1 VFKRR
6 TRLTTWQAA
15 ARFFYPRGGWT
26 RAVSYTIHRLRR
38 LPDRPHRIARG
49 IFAGIFVSFSP
60 LFGFHFIL
68 AALVAWAIRGNILAS
83 LIATFFGNPI
93 TFPII
98 MSVSVE
104 LGNWMLGQPGGMQIP
119 QVVAAF
125 SRASVEMWHNIASLF
140 TDDVAHWTSLGRF
153 FHRVFLPYLVGGLIP
168 GFIAGMA
175 GYYLS
180 LPLIGAYQKRRAK
193 KIRARFDQVRAD
205 IAQRVEEEAARVAAE
220 KLLADAGAVA
230 GKGDDKTTGARR
242 DSR

>member
-1 VFKRR
+1 MFKRR
-6 TRLTTWQAA
+6 TRLTTLQAA
-15 ARFFYPRGGWT
+15 AQFFYPRGGWT
-26 RAVSYTIHRLRR
+26 RAFSYTIHRLRR

-60 LFGFHFIL
+60 LFGFHFVL

-98 MSVSVE
+98 MSISVE

-125 SRASVEMWHNIASLF
+125 SRASVELWHNITSLF
-140 TDDVAHWTSLGRF
+140 TDEVAHWTSLGRF
-153 FHRVFLPYLVGGLIP
+153 FWRVFLPYLIGGLIP
-168 GFIAGMA
+168 GLIAGIA

-205 IAQRVEEEAARVAAE
+205 IAHRVEEEAARVAAE
-220 KLLADAGAVA
+220 QRTREGSAVA
-230 GKGDDKTTGARR
+230 TQGSDERSGARQ
-242 DSR
+242 DSG

>member
-1 VFKRR
+1 MFKRR
-6 TRLTTWQAA
+6 TRLPAWQAA
-15 ARFFYPRGGWT
+15 VQFFYPRGGWT
-26 RAVSYTIHRLRR
+26 RAVSYVVHRLRR

-68 AALVAWAIRGNILAS
+68 AAILAWAIRGNILAS

-125 SRASVEMWHNIASLF
+125 SRASVELWHNFASLF
-140 TDDVAHWTSLGRF
+140 NDDVAHWTSLGRF
-153 FHRVFLPYLVGGLIP
+153 FWRVFLPYLVGGLIP
-168 GFIAGMA
+168 GFITAMA

-180 LPLIGAYQKRRAK
+180 LPVISAYQKRRQK
-193 KIRARFDQVRAD
+193 KIRERFDKVRAD
-205 IAQRVEEEAARVAAE
+205 LAERMLEEAARKAAIPE
-220 KLLADAGAVA
+220 PDEAAVQ
-230 GKGDDKTTGARR
+230 DDKDTGARGR
-242 DSR
+242 KG